1 MHKWITLPLL
11 AVSVISAETLTQT
24 ERDFAMSQLHAS
36 RKLFLDSIAGLTP
49 EQLNFKAGPD
59 RWSIAECSEH
69 IAVSEDF
76 ISGMIQDKVLKSP
89 AATTKPP
96 EAEVKAKDE
105 MIVKAVSNR
114 TQKFQAPEPL
124 RPTKRFASM
133 EDLAAHFKESRDRN
147 IAYIEAAQDDLR
159 AHSGPHPVLGP
170 LDAYQWYLLLSGHTE
185 RHTAQ

>member
-49 EQLNFKAGPD
+49 EQLNFKAGPN

-76 ISGMIQDKVLKSP
+76 ISGIIQDKRLKSP
-89 AATTKPP
+89 ATTPKPP
-96 EAEVKAKDE
+96 QPNA
-105 MIVKAVSNR
+105 
-114 TQKFQAPEPL
+114 QPQ
-124 RPTKRFASM
+124 TKTC
-133 EDLAAHFKESRDRN
+133 FK
-147 IAYIEAAQDDLR
+147 
-159 AHSGPHPVLGP
+159 
-170 LDAYQWYLLLSGHTE
+170 
-185 RHTAQ
+185 